1 MHLTASA
8 FALWTLTVI
17 LEGLLCAVVVQRR
30 LWRRLPLFSSYVL
43 FKFLVT
49 TTLWLVYKR
58 FGYDSNSARYFFWST
73 QSLLLVSRAS
83 VCAELSWLAFK
94 SRPGLWSYVRKVLIA
109 ISAAI
114 LLYAAIDA
122 YRQVSVLRSFVVS
135 SERSLELSVAI
146 FLSSFLIIANRYR
159 IPMERAPF
167 LIAVGVCLHS
177 GFQVLNNTLFKTWLD
192 PYFSW
197 WRNAYMVSFQV
208 ALVIWLIALR
218 RPLPETKPSP
228 TLLPSG
234 TYNSYSRVIGQRLKD
249 LNRDIQ
255 EVMKP

>member
-8 FALWTLTVI
+8 LALWTLTVI
-17 LEGLLCAVVVQRR
+17 LEGFLCVVVVQRR
-30 LWRRLPLFSSYVL
+30 LWRRLPLFSSYVF
-43 FKFLVT
+43 FKFFVT
-49 TTLWLVYKR
+49 TALWLVYKR
-58 FGYDSNSARYFFWST
+58 FGYDSNPARYFFWST

-83 VCAELSWLAFK
+83 VCAELCWLVFK
-94 SRPGLWSYVRKVLIA
+94 SRPGLWSYVQKILIA

-122 YRQVSVLRSFVVS
+122 YRQVSAFRGFVLT

-146 FLSSFLIIANRYR
+146 FLTSFLIIANRYR

-177 GFQVLNNTLFKTWLD
+177 AFQVLNNTFFKTWLD

-208 ALVIWLIALR
+208 ALVIWLFALR
-218 RPLPETKPSP
+218 RPLPETKPAP
-228 TLLPSG
+228 TLLPKG
-234 TYNSYSRVIGQRLKD
+234 TYYSYGRLIDQRLKELD
-249 LNRDIQ
+249 RDIQ

>member
-17 LEGLLCAVVVQRR
+17 LEGLLCAFVVQRR
-30 LWRRLPLFSSYVL
+30 LWRCLPLFSSYVF

-49 TTLWLVYKR
+49 TGLWLVYKR

-83 VCAELSWLAFK
+83 VCAELCWLAFK
-94 SRPGLWSYVRKVLIA
+94 SRPGLWSYVRRVLMA
-109 ISAAI
+109 ISAVI

-122 YRQVSVLRSFVVS
+122 YRQVSGIRGFVVT
-135 SERSLELSVAI
+135 SERGLELSIAI
-146 FLSSFLIIANRYR
+146 FLTSFLIIASRYG

-167 LIAVGVCLHS
+167 LIAIGLCLHS
-177 GFQVLNNTLFKTWLD
+177 AFQVLNNTLFKTWLD

-208 ALVIWLIALR
+208 ALVIWLVALR
-218 RPLPETKPSP
+218 RPLLETKPTPS
-228 TLLPSG
+228 LLPSG
-234 TYNSYSRVIGQRLKD
+234 TYHSYSRVINQRLKD
-249 LNRDIQ
+249 LDRDIQ
-255 EVMKP
+255 EVTKP

>member
-17 LEGLLCAVVVQRR
+17 LEGLLCAFVVQRR
-30 LWRRLPLFSSYVL
+30 LWRCLPLFSSYVF

-49 TTLWLVYKR
+49 TGLWLVYKR

-73 QSLLLVSRAS
+73 QSLLLVSRAG
-83 VCAELSWLAFK
+83 VCAELCWLAFK
-94 SRPGLWSYVRKVLIA
+94 SRPGLWSYV
-109 ISAAI
+109 
-114 LLYAAIDA
+114 
-122 YRQVSVLRSFVVS
+122 
-135 SERSLELSVAI
+135 
-146 FLSSFLIIANRYR
+146 FLTSFLIIANRYR
-159 IPMERAPF
+159 IPIERAPF

-177 GFQVLNNTLFKTWLD
+177 AFQVLNNTFFKTWLD

-208 ALVIWLIALR
+208 ALVIWLVALR
-218 RPLPETKPSP
+218 KPLPETKPAP

-234 TYNSYSRVIGQRLKD
+234 TYHSYSRVIGRRLKD
-249 LNRDIQ
+249 LDRDIQ

>member
-1 MHLTASA
+1 
-8 FALWTLTVI
+8 
-17 LEGLLCAVVVQRR
+17 LLCAVVVQRR
-30 LWRRLPLFSSYVL
+30 LWGRLPLFSSYVL

-49 TTLWLVYKR
+49 TALWQVYKR
-58 FGYDSNSARYFFWST
+58 FGYDSNAARYFFWST

-83 VCAELSWLAFK
+83 VCAELCWLAFK

-122 YRQVSVLRSFVVS
+122 YRQVSALRSFVVT
-135 SERSLELSVAI
+135 SERGLELSIAI
-146 FLSSFLIIANRYR
+146 FLTSFLIITSRYR

-177 GFQVLNNTLFKTWLD
+177 AFQVLNNTFFKTWLD

-208 ALVIWLIALR
+208 ALVIWLFALR
-218 RPLPETKPSP
+218 RPLPKTKPAP
-228 TLLPSG
+228 TLLPKD
-234 TYNSYSRVIGQRLKD
+234 TYYSYGRLINQRLKD
-249 LNRDIQ
+249 LDRDIQ